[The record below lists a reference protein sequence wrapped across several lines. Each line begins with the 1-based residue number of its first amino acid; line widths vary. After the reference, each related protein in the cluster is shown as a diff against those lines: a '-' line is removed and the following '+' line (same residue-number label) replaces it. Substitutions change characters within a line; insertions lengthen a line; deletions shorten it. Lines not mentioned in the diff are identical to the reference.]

1 MCRVVGEG
9 VRRRETYPG
18 FAVMGK
24 KKIRGDCLIL
34 TLKECVFNSFA
45 RGRLVFSLDCSLNC

>member
-18 FAVMGK
+18 FAVMAEK
-24 KKIRGDCLIL
+24 KSEE
-34 TLKECVFNSFA
+34 TV
-45 RGRLVFSLDCSLNC
+45 

>member
-1 MCRVVGEG
+1 MCRVAGEG

-24 KKIRGDCLIL
+24 KKSQRRLFNFN
-34 TLKECVFNSFA
+34 LKGMCFQQF
-45 RGRLVFSLDCSLNC
+45 C